1 MESKI
6 LKTFRVVSML
16 CTTMCVCG
24 TYKFEIYKQFNVLP
38 NLSLTLYSN
47 NFFRGITA
55 SLEQS
60 IVGRAY
66 SKA

>member
-1 MESKI
+1 MELKI

-16 CTTMCVCG
+16 CTTMYVCG

-38 NLSLTLYSN
+38 NPSLTLYSN
-47 NFFRGITA
+47 NFFSRTA

-60 IVGRAY
+60 IF
-66 SKA
+66 